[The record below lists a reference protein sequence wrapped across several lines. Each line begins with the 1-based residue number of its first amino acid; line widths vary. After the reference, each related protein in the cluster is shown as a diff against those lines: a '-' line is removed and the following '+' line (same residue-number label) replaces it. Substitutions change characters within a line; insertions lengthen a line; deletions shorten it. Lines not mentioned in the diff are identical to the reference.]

1 MTTVRDVMTRDV
13 ITFLPKMPLHDVA
26 SKLIRARISGAPVV
40 TADGTIV
47 GVVSEADIL
56 VKEQGREAISHRRLA
71 GVRGESAATKAAL
84 LKLAATDAGEAMTT
98 PAITIEGRA
107 TIAEAARLMTRHRI
121 NRLPVVDNGKL
132 VGIVT
137 RADLVRTFVKTDA
150 ELVAII
156 RDEVLWRSMWVDPVG
171 FDVRCDGGHVR
182 IRGHVD
188 RRSTA
193 DLIASV
199 TAMVPGVID
208 VRSDIAFELDDHAL
222 RASDTDLLSPYVLH

>member
-1 MTTVRDVMTRDV
+1 MTSRR
-13 ITFLPKMPLHDVA
+13 
-26 SKLIRARISGAPVV
+26 SCIRARISGAPVV
-40 TADGTIV
+40 TADGTLV

-84 LKLAATDAGEAMTT
+84 LKLAAADAGEAMTT
-98 PAITIEGRA
+98 PAITIEGRAA

-121 NRLPVVDNGKL
+121 NRLPVVDNGEL

-156 RDEVLWRSMWVDPVG
+156 RDEVLWRSMWVDPAG

-182 IRGHVD
+182 NSRSRRPTVD
-188 RRSTA
+188 G

-222 RASDTDLLSPYVLH
+222 RASDTDLLSPYVIH